1 VGPEDWD
8 ARYRDIGPLGE
19 REPNRFLVEEA
30 ADLRP
35 GRALE
40 LGCGEGRNARWLAER
55 GWRVTA
61 VDFSPVAL
69 ERARALA
76 ERRGLAV
83 DWVRADATAF
93 RAGPVHDLVAL
104 LYLQLPE
111 AELARAL
118 AVAVGALAP
127 GGTLLVVGHDLA
139 NLDGGHGGPR
149 NPLVLMTAEA
159 VLPHLDGLRVERAG
173 RVFRPVPLDDGEAVA
188 VDTLVRARR
197 A

>member
-1 VGPEDWD
+1 MGPEDWD
-8 ARYRDIGPLGE
+8 ARYRDLGPLRE
-19 REPNRFLVEEA
+19 REPNRFLVEEVA
-30 ADLRP
+30 GLDP

-69 ERARALA
+69 ERARGLA

-83 DWVRADATAF
+83 EWVCADATAYG
-93 RAGPVHDLVAL
+93 AEAVHDLVAL

-118 AVAVGALAP
+118 GAAVAALAP
-127 GGTLLVVGHDLA
+127 GGTLLVVGHDRA

-149 NPLVLMTAEA
+149 TPR
-159 VLPHLDGLRVERAG
+159 PHDRGGAPPQPRRPGDRAG
-173 RVFRPVPLDDGEAVA
+173 RARPRPVPLDDGEAVA

-197 A
+197 S

>member
-8 ARYRDIGPLGE
+8 ARYRDLGPPRD
-19 REPNRFLVEEA
+19 REPNRFLVEEVNG
-30 ADLRP
+30 LEP

-83 DWVRADATAF
+83 DWVRADARTF
-93 RAGPVHDLVAL
+93 RAEPVHDLVAL

-118 AVAVGALAP
+118 AVAVGGLSP
-127 GGTLLVVGHDLA
+127 GGTLLVVGHDRA
-139 NLDGGHGGPR
+139 NLRSGYGGPR
-149 NPLVLMTAEA
+149 DPRVLMTAEE
-159 VLPHLDGLRVERAG
+159 VLPHLEGLRVERAG
-173 RVFRPVPLDDGEAVA
+173 RVLRPVPLEDGEAVA